1 MQQDSIG
8 CPLENRVQW
17 NHKSGQVERLFA
29 KSEVNLQSSRDLL
42 SGVPHQNSQTSNTL
56 GLQSPYGTET
66 GFTYMA
72 GERDM
77 AGERVT

>member
-1 MQQDSIG
+1 MQQ
-8 CPLENRVQW
+8 
-17 NHKSGQVERLFA
+17 ERLFA

-66 GFTYMA
+66 GFTYGGRA
-72 GERDM
+72 GM